1 MSKVIKSVTALIED
15 SPDRHC
21 NRLTIEKTPD
31 GYHIHFRNLKIQ
43 LNESEFAEWRIAFSI
58 AKEKIVNEKL
68 FQGDI

>member
-21 NRLTIEKTPD
+21 NRLAIEKTPD

-43 LNESEFAEWRIAFSI
+43 LNESEFAEWRMAFSI